1 MLNQCLVVGRLKN
14 IYYDENIIEIICPRL
29 TPNESDIIPCKFSDG
44 IKENIKAYC
53 NRGDIIGVKGK
64 LISEGTTVFVQ
75 ADKVT
80 FLSHNDM
87 KGGEDNGSNE

>member
-1 MLNQCLVVGRLKN
+1 MLNQCIIVGRLKN
-14 IYYDENIIEIICPRL
+14 IYYDENIIEIICPRQ

-53 NRGDIIGVKGK
+53 NKGDIIGVKGR
-64 LISEGTTVFVQ
+64 LISEGTTIFVQ
-75 ADKVT
+75 ADRFT

-87 KGGEDNGSNE
+87 KGGEDNDSNE